1 MKTIGITL
9 FGLTLVL
16 SAAGQKVVSVDQ
28 PSVTPAIKSAAFSWG
43 DTTFDFGT
51 IKSGMPASYDFRFT
65 NIGMVPLVI
74 SSAKASCGCTVTAY
88 TRDPVEKGSSGFV
101 RATYDAT
108 QKGRFSKTVT
118 VTANTPEGTVMLTIK
133 GEVLD

>member
-9 FGLTLVL
+9 CALVLVL
-16 SAAGQKVVSVDQ
+16 SAAGQKVALADQ
-28 PSVTPAIKSAAFSWG
+28 PSVTPPLKTAAFSWG
-43 DTTFDFGT
+43 DTTFDFGS
-51 IKSGMPASYDFRFT
+51 IKRGVPASYEFRFT
-65 NIGMVPLVI
+65 NTGMVPLII

-88 TRDPVEKGSSGFV
+88 TREPVEKGSSGFV

-118 VTANTPEGTVMLTIK
+118 VTANTPEGTVILTIK
-133 GEVLD
+133 GEVVE